1 MEGKCPSRDALIHL
15 AKENPGAV
23 ADLIIELWARVEVL
37 EAKVTELSKN
47 SRNSSKPPSSD
58 KHGPRRPQTLTK
70 EEPKRKPGGQPGH
83 KGSTLEMRS
92 DPDHVIEHG
101 FDTHCQICGGS
112 LRHAEAT
119 GFDRRQVFEVPP
131 IKLEVTEHRAPC
143 GQCPHCCAPVRG
155 SFPAAVQAPVQ
166 YGANVQALV
175 SYLGAYQMLPCER
188 TAEFFDDLFD
198 CPMSAG
204 TVRNILMRAGDHA
217 DPSVERIVE
226 NLREGPLL
234 CADETGASL
243 GGKNHWLHV
252 ACNSSLSYYFFHPK
266 RGFEALEEMGI
277 LAGYTGALIH
287 DYYRSYYRYET
298 CMHYLC
304 NAHHLRD
311 LTYVHEDL
319 GQPWAKDMIELLLA
333 AKELREKHDQ
343 GKGRMGPRTKNRILD
358 DYRAIIKSGYAIN
371 PEPQKIAGKRGRTKR
386 GKALNLL
393 DRFRDREKEVLGF
406 FLREGVPFDN
416 NQAER
421 DLRMIKAKLKI
432 SGCFRATDA
441 AIAFA
446 KLRSVIST
454 ARKAGRS
461 ILDTLKRMF
470 ESPNDLA
477 ADLVP
482 T

>member
-1 MEGKCPSRDALIHL
+1 VEGKCPSRDELIRL
-15 AKENPGAV
+15 AKENPEAV
-23 ADLIIELWARVEVL
+23 ADLIIALWARVEAL
-37 EAKVTELSKN
+37 EAKVAELSKN

-58 KHGPRRPQTLTK
+58 KHGPNRPRRSAK
-70 EEPKRKPGGQPGH
+70 EGPKRKPGGQPGH

-92 DPDHVIEHG
+92 DPDHIVEYG
-101 FDTHCQICGGS
+101 FDAHCENCGSS
-112 LRHAEAT
+112 LRRAKAT
-119 GFDRRQVFEVPP
+119 GTERRQVFDLPP
-131 IKLEVTEHRAPC
+131 LKLEVTEHRVPC
-143 GQCPHCCAPVRG
+143 GQCPHCLAPVRG
-155 SFPAAVQAPVQ
+155 PFPADVQAPVQ
-166 YGANVQALV
+166 YGTNVQALV

-188 TAEFFDDLFD
+188 TGEFFADLFN

-204 TVRNILMRAGDHA
+204 TVRNILTKAGQRA
-217 DPSVERIVE
+217 DPCAEAIA
-226 NLREGPLL
+226 NALRNEPLMG
-234 CADETGASL
+234 ADETGASL
-243 GGKNHWLHV
+243 RGKNHWLHI
-252 ACNSSLSYYFFHPK
+252 ACTSSLSYYFFHPK
-266 RGFEALEEMGI
+266 RGFEALKDMGI
-277 LAGYTGALIH
+277 LSGYTGALVH
-287 DYYRSYYRYET
+287 DFYRSYYKYET
-298 CMHYLC
+298 CLHYLC

-311 LTYVHEDL
+311 LTYIHENL
-319 GQPWAKDMIELLLA
+319 GQPWAEDMIELLLE
-333 AKELREKHDQ
+333 AKKLREKNDQ
-343 GKGRMGPRTKNRILD
+343 GEGRIGRRTTNRILD
-358 DYRAIIKSGYAIN
+358 DYRAIIQSGYAMN

-432 SGCFRATDA
+432 SGCFRAMDA
-441 AIAFA
+441 AIGFA

-477 ADLVP
+477 ADLV